1 MSKNMFHVPVNGYK
15 KCIINHCENYT
26 HDIICFDCWC
36 KHDKAIKVFEE
47 AEKIKKTNER
57 K

>member
-1 MSKNMFHVPVNGYK
+1 MSKNMFHVPNNGYK

-36 KHDKAIKVFEE
+36 MQDQAIKVFEE

-57 K
+57 M